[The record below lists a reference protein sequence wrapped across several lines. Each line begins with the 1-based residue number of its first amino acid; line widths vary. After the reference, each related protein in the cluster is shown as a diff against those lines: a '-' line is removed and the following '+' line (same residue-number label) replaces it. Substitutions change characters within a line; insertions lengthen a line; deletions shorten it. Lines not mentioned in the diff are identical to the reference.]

1 MSKQKNISKRKQSR
15 GNDIS
20 WIKDRFVKVFRF
32 YNWSMITFSRWSQ
45 VQMKL
50 VSLSVKF
57 FASEEWTH
65 TWTSTASVWW
75 GSCGVEAGEVS
86 YITLL
91 WLFGKIQQRERTC
104 EHADCKQLHQPSVF
118 AANTASED
126 TAAASIC
133 SCWSLRLLQ
142 MPHTCDYFAKCSSW
156 TRGRSLVQLHFIK
169 GSVCRRSITNA
180 RYRTKI
186 ATKF

>member
-1 MSKQKNISKRKQSR
+1 M
-15 GNDIS
+15 
-20 WIKDRFVKVFRF
+20 KVFRF

-57 FASEEWTH
+57 FASEQWTH

-91 WLFGKIQQRERTC
+91 WLFGKIQQRERMC

-169 GSVCRRSITNA
+169 GSDSKVNFKKYKSIKSTRIRKIQDMKLEKNKLVKL
-180 RYRTKI
+180 RYLRMR
-186 ATKF
+186 

>member
-1 MSKQKNISKRKQSR
+1 M
-15 GNDIS
+15 
-20 WIKDRFVKVFRF
+20 KVFRF

-57 FASEEWTH
+57 FASEQWTH

-169 GSVCRRSITNA
+169 GSDSKVKFKKYKCIKSTRIRKIQDMKLEKNKLVKL
-180 RYRTKI
+180 RYLRMR
-186 ATKF
+186 